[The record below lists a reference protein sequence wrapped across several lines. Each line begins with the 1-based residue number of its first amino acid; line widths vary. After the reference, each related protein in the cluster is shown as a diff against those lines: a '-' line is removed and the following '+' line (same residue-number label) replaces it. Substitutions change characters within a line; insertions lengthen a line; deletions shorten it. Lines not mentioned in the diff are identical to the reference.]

1 MLTSHKKGKEKLIK
15 MHTHSIRNRSTCF
28 LFLNTC
34 TSTTTCMLI
43 YIGCVC
49 KEKKIFKY
57 LMKLATCN
65 VLILSNSNSKSWYWN
80 QKIMVHNFNRCA
92 WSTSKKMAIA
102 LFKTLLS
109 RRSYILLPTSLIY
122 RSRIISLDFILTSH
136 LRLDD
141 HWFTTLCLLIDKL
154 NLGRKAGQS
163 WFYAT
168 LMGWHILEPF

>member
-1 MLTSHKKGKEKLIK
+1 MYVKKKNI
-15 MHTHSIRNRSTCF
+15 S
-28 LFLNTC
+28 
-34 TSTTTCMLI
+34 
-43 YIGCVC
+43 
-49 KEKKIFKY
+49 KY

-65 VLILSNSNSKSWYWN
+65 VLILNNLNLKEKNRYDIGTKRSWS
-80 QKIMVHNFNRCA
+80 IISIEVA
-92 WSTSKKMAIA
+92 WSTSIKMAIA

-122 RSRIISLDFILTSH
+122 RSRIISLDFILPSH

-154 NLGRKAGQS
+154 NPGRKAGQS

-168 LMGWHILEPF
+168 LMGWHIFEPF